1 MQKPPTVWSSL
12 YEMSKIGKHMKIQN
26 RLVVARGG
34 GKRECWVTTDGFE
47 VSSWGDKNV
56 LELDSDDDCK
66 NLWIYWLLLKCTLQE
81 WIFWYVNYIM
91 IKKF

>member
-1 MQKPPTVWSSL
+1 MQIPPTVWSSL

>member
-1 MQKPPTVWSSL
+1 MQKPPIVWSSL

-34 GKRECWVTTDGFE
+34 GKQECWVTTDGFE